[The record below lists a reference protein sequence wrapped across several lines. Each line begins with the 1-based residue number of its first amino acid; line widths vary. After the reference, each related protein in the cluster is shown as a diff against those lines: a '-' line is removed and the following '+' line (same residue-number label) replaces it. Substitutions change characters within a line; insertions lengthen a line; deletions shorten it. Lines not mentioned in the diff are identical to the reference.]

1 MLITSK
7 DNETIKH
14 IRKLKEKKYRDEYGE
29 YIIEGIKL
37 INEAIEEKQNVK
49 TIIVCDNCNK
59 EAINQNS
66 MYEVAKLN
74 CIYVDEKVFDSITEV
89 KNPQGIL
96 AVVEK
101 QNKEKQINY
110 NEDIIVILDDL
121 QDPGNLGTI
130 LRTVDSVGLTQII
143 VSKKS
148 GDIYNSKV
156 VRSTMGA
163 IFRINVIESE
173 NLVNTIKEIKKHK
186 FGILSTTLDT
196 NKSLYDIH
204 LNKTAIVIG
213 NEANGVSKEI
223 QELSDIKVKIPML
236 RKNRKPK
243 RLSSNRSSALWI
255 CKTETKFINL
265 EPTNSLNK
273 EKNYG
278 RNIK

>member
-29 YIIEGIKL
+29 YIVEGIKL

-59 EAINQNS
+59 EALNQNS
-66 MYEVAKLN
+66 MYEVAKLD
-74 CIYVDEKVFDSITEV
+74 CIYVDEKVFNTITEV

-101 QNKEKQINY
+101 QNKEKQINF
-110 NEDIIVILDDL
+110 NEDIIVVLDDI

-130 LRTVDSVGLTQII
+130 LRTVDSVGLSQII

-148 GDIYNSKV
+148 GDVYNSKV

-163 IFRINVIESE
+163 IFRVNVIESE
-173 NLVNTIKEIKKHK
+173 NLKDTIKETKKHK
-186 FGILSTTLDT
+186 FNVISTSLDT
-196 NKSLYDIH
+196 DKSLYDIN
-204 LNKTAIVIG
+204 LNKTVIVIG

-223 QELSDIKVKIPML
+223 QELSDIKIKIPML
-236 RKNRKPK
+236 GKTESLNASVATGVVLYEYVRQK
-243 RLSSNRSSALWI
+243 I
-255 CKTETKFINL
+255 CK
-265 EPTNSLNK
+265 
-273 EKNYG
+273 
-278 RNIK
+278 

>member
-29 YIIEGIKL
+29 YIVEGIKL

-59 EAINQNS
+59 EALNQNS
-66 MYEVAKLN
+66 MYEVAKLD
-74 CIYVDEKVFDSITEV
+74 CIYVDEKVFNTITEV

-101 QNKEKQINY
+101 QNKEKQINF
-110 NEDIIVILDDL
+110 NEDIIVVLDDI

-130 LRTVDSVGLTQII
+130 LRTVDSVGLSQII

-148 GDIYNSKV
+148 GDVYNSKV

-163 IFRINVIESE
+163 IFRVNVIESE
-173 NLVNTIKEIKKHK
+173 NLKDTIKEIKKHK
-186 FGILSTTLDT
+186 FNVISTSLDT
-196 NKSLYDIH
+196 DKSLYDIN
-204 LNKTAIVIG
+204 LNKTVIVIG

-223 QELSDIKVKIPML
+223 QELSDIKIKIPMFGKTESL
-236 RKNRKPK
+236 NASVATGVVLYEYVRQK
-243 RLSSNRSSALWI
+243 I
-255 CKTETKFINL
+255 CK
-265 EPTNSLNK
+265 
-273 EKNYG
+273 
-278 RNIK
+278 

>member
-29 YIIEGIKL
+29 YIVEGIKL

-59 EAINQNS
+59 EALNQNS
-66 MYEVAKLN
+66 MYEVAKLD
-74 CIYVDEKVFDSITEV
+74 CIYVDEKVFNTITEV

-101 QNKEKQINY
+101 QNKEKQINF
-110 NEDIIVILDDL
+110 NEDIIVVLDDI

-130 LRTVDSVGLTQII
+130 LSVGLSQII

-148 GDIYNSKV
+148 GDVYNSKV

-163 IFRINVIESE
+163 IFRVNVIESE
-173 NLVNTIKEIKKHK
+173 NLKDTIKEIKKHK
-186 FGILSTTLDT
+186 FNVISTSLDT
-196 NKSLYDIH
+196 DKSLYDIN
-204 LNKTAIVIG
+204 LNKTVIVIG

-223 QELSDIKVKIPML
+223 QELSDIKIKIPML
-236 RKNRKPK
+236 G
-243 RLSSNRSSALWI
+243 
-255 CKTETKFINL
+255 KTE
-265 EPTNSLNK
+265 SLNASVATGIVLYEYVRQK
-273 EKNYG
+273 ISK
-278 RNIK
+278 

>member
-29 YIIEGIKL
+29 YIVEGIKL

-59 EAINQNS
+59 EALNQNS
-66 MYEVAKLN
+66 MYEVAKLD
-74 CIYVDEKVFDSITEV
+74 CIYVDEKVFNTITEV

-101 QNKEKQINY
+101 QNKEKQINF
-110 NEDIIVILDDL
+110 NEDIIVVLDDI

-130 LRTVDSVGLTQII
+130 LRTVDSVGLSQII

-148 GDIYNSKV
+148 GDVYNSKV

-163 IFRINVIESE
+163 IFRVNVIESE
-173 NLVNTIKEIKKHK
+173 NLKDTIKEIKKHK
-186 FGILSTTLDT
+186 FNVISTSLDT
-196 NKSLYDIH
+196 DKSLYDIN
-204 LNKTAIVIG
+204 LNKTVIVIG

-223 QELSDIKVKIPML
+223 QELSDIKIKIPML
-236 RKNRKPK
+236 GKTESLNASVATGVVLYEYVRQK
-243 RLSSNRSSALWI
+243 I
-255 CKTETKFINL
+255 CK
-265 EPTNSLNK
+265 
-273 EKNYG
+273 
-278 RNIK
+278 